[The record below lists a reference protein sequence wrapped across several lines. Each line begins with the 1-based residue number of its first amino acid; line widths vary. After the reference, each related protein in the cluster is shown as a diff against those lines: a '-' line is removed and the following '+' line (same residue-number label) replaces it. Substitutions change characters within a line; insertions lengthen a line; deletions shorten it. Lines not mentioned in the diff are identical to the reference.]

1 MGTDR
6 SPAVCAA
13 AAAPTRAL
21 PSAPFLDFSRKDTAM
36 GLQRELGLL
45 SLTSIV
51 VANMIGAGA
60 LTLTGLLL
68 AELRDPLVMLALWLA
83 GGGVALCGA
92 VCYGRLSAALPM
104 AGGEAFYLT
113 RLVHPLAGFLS
124 GWVSFLV
131 GFSAPIA
138 ASALASAEYAA
149 RALPFLAAGPVARK
163 LAAVALIA
171 LCTLAQRRGIG
182 PGARVQNGLT
192 LAKVAGIVL
201 FLAAGFAF
209 GKGDLGHLALGRA
222 PAFGH
227 WRSMGLGLLW
237 IMFAY
242 SGWNASAYVGSEAR
256 APRLNLPRS
265 LLLGT
270 AAVTL
275 LYLAMNL
282 LFVFAV
288 PPAELAGTPSAGGL
302 AAARLFGRPFERAV
316 SALIALALLSS
327 LSAYVMLGPR
337 VCFALARDG
346 LFFRFAGRVH
356 PSARVPSRS
365 ILFQGAF
372 AAVLVLVGSFD
383 QLLTYLGFA
392 LGVFPL
398 LAVAGMFR
406 LPRPLRRGAAPAACI
421 FILASTAML
430 YLTLRQRPLE
440 SLVAIATLLL
450 GVPAYYC
457 FFRGNGAA
465 GSPGSG
471 MRSWK
476 EVRNART

>member
-1 MGTDR
+1 
-6 SPAVCAA
+6 
-13 AAAPTRAL
+13 
-21 PSAPFLDFSRKDTAM
+21 M
-36 GLQRELGLL
+36 GLQRELGLFSL
-45 SLTSIV
+45 SSIV

-60 LTLTGLLL
+60 LTLTGFLL
-68 AELRDPLVMLALWLA
+68 AELRDPLAMLALWIV

-92 VCYGRLSAALPM
+92 VCYGRLGAALPM
-104 AGGEAFYLT
+104 AGGEAVYLS

-149 RALPFLAAGPVARK
+149 RALPSRAAGPVAVK
-163 LAAVALIA
+163 LAACGLIV
-171 LCTLAQRRGIG
+171 LFTLAHCRGLG

-192 LAKVAGIVL
+192 LVKVAGIAMFV
-201 FLAAGFAF
+201 AAGFAL
-209 GKGDLGHLALGRA
+209 GDGRFAHLLPASA
-222 PAFGH
+222 PAFGR

-256 APRLNLPRS
+256 SPRRNLPLS

-275 LYLAMNL
+275 LYLALNL

-288 PPAELAGTPSAGGL
+288 PAAEMAGHPSPGDL
-302 AAARLFGRPFERAV
+302 AAARLFGAPSARAV
-316 SALIALALLSS
+316 SAFLALALLSS
-327 LSAYVMLGPR
+327 LSAYLMLGPR
-337 VCFALARDG
+337 IGFALARDG
-346 LFFRFAGRVH
+346 LFLRFAARVH
-356 PSARVPSRS
+356 PASRVPARS

-372 AAVLVLVGSFD
+372 AVVLVLAGSFD

-398 LAVAGMFR
+398 LAVLAMFR
-406 LPRPLRRGAAPAACI
+406 LPRPQRRGATPAAVL
-421 FILASTAML
+421 FITASAVML
-430 YLTLRQRPLE
+430 VLTLLERPRE
-440 SLVAIATLLL
+440 SLVALATLLL
-450 GVPAYYC
+450 GIPAYIAA
-457 FFRGNGAA
+457 RRRQRAVGAGGEA
-465 GSPGSG
+465 DGGQS
-471 MRSWK
+471 
-476 EVRNART
+476 ARRAWQGARARERRQAISS

>member
-45 SLTSIV
+45 
-51 VANMIGAGA
+51 
-60 LTLTGLLL
+60 
-68 AELRDPLVMLALWLA
+68 
-83 GGGVALCGA
+83 
-92 VCYGRLSAALPM
+92 
-104 AGGEAFYLT
+104 
-113 RLVHPLAGFLS
+113 
-124 GWVSFLV
+124 
-131 GFSAPIA
+131 
-138 ASALASAEYAA
+138 
-149 RALPFLAAGPVARK
+149 
-163 LAAVALIA
+163 
-171 LCTLAQRRGIG
+171 
-182 PGARVQNGLT
+182 
-192 LAKVAGIVL
+192 
-201 FLAAGFAF
+201 
-209 GKGDLGHLALGRA
+209 
-222 PAFGH
+222 
-227 WRSMGLGLLW
+227 W

-242 SGWNASAYVGSEAR
+242 SGWNTSAYVGSEAR

-465 GSPGSG
+465 GTGGRDPKRLGEGGDAGGSG
-471 MRSWK
+471 GYFFLIGFSRWKVGTSSGSSKASGPWVMLGMVPSLTYPRRSTPAAAAERPWP
-476 EVRNART
+476 RNSWPWGVGWR